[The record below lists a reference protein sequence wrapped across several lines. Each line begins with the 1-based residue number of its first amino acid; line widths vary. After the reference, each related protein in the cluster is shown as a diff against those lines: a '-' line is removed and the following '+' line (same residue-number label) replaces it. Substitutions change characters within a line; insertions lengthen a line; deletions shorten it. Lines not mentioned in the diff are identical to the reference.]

1 MTTVSPTGKSL
12 LNGIRIALAIGGV
25 ISLIVGILILV
36 WPGRSAEVVVFI
48 IAIYAVASGLVYAG
62 LGLFSGGL
70 SGWGRIGHL
79 VLGIIFVVAGIFAFV
94 NLPAATAWFGAFI
107 GIVVGIVWIV
117 EGVVSLTNL
126 GAAASRGWTIFYAI
140 VTLFAGIF
148 VLFSPLYGAAV
159 LWLFLGILFVV
170 IGIVQIVRAVTFKVE
185 AV

>member
-1 MTTVSPTGKSL
+1 M
-12 LNGIRIALAIGGV
+12 
-25 ISLIVGILILV
+25 ILV

-62 LGLFSGGL
+62 LGLFSSGL